1 MIDEVENPVG
11 IAEPE
16 AIVVD
21 GEENQQEQQQS
32 EQQPMIMDEC
42 RSENETP
49 EQPPD
54 DDFGKCSPGPAWS
67 KPN

>member
-1 MIDEVENPVG
+1 VTLIDEVENPVS

-21 GEENQQEQQQS
+21 GEESKQEQQQS
-32 EQQPMIMDEC
+32 EQQPIIMDEC

-49 EQPPD
+49 AHPLD
-54 DDFGKCSPGPAWS
+54 ADFG
-67 KPN
+67 